1 MVFQTNNLL
10 KKSCVL
16 NTKHLI
22 WVRKNYC
29 TTNTLVDS
37 FPSYCAELYI
47 TSSQTWRITRNYN
60 EYFNARD
67 IELTTQQKYLCIKT
81 IVFMS
86 WCRVVSYY
94 RVLNCLQSPIT
105 YSNRI
110 NESIAFSLCNYVYS
124 NIKLYDFVRCII
136 QRSEL
141 HLFRAQNYDLLFCS

>member
-1 MVFQTNNLL
+1 M

-29 TTNTLVDS
+29 TTITLVDS
-37 FPSYCAELYI
+37 FPSYYAELYI

-60 EYFNARD
+60 EYSIARD
-67 IELTTQQKYLCIKT
+67 IELTTHQKYLCIKT
-81 IVFMS
+81 IVFIS
-86 WCRVVSYY
+86 WCRVVLYY
-94 RVLNCLQSPIT
+94 RVLNCLHSHIT

-110 NESIAFSLCNYVYS
+110 NKNIAFSLCNYVYS
-124 NIKLYDFVRCII
+124 NVKLYDFVRCII

-141 HLFRAQNYDLLFCS
+141 HLFGAQDAVFLFCP